1 MPEIDGFKEGL
12 PSWADLASPDPDE
25 SASFYG
31 ELLGLEA
38 TDADEEM
45 GGYRMF
51 TIRERQVAGLMKIQ
65 DENQPPSWTTYVN
78 VSDADAVAE
87 KVKEA
92 GGEVV
97 FDPTDVRD
105 YGRMAVFADPTGA
118 VFGVWQAGEH
128 KGAGIVSEPGS
139 VAWHQANTR
148 DPEKALEFYSE
159 VFGWD
164 SEKVDTGGA
173 DYWQLT
179 KDDANVGGLF
189 RMGDDFPDDV
199 PAHWIVYFGVEDADA
214 ATEKAQ
220 EKGASVR
227 AEPFDNEAGRFAVLQ
242 DPHGAAFALIHQG
255 GGSVAGQEQRDDE
268 EESSEEDD
276 GEEEEEQSS
285 SE

>member
-97 FDPTDVRD
+97 FDPMDVRD

-276 GEEEEEQSS
+276 GDNEEQSS
-285 SE
+285 GE